1 MSAVLVSYVIGVR
14 QHPDADRLTI
24 VSVFNKNGVL
34 PHEVVANLQD
44 DGTPR
49 WRADE
54 LCAYVPVNAIVPE
67 DVLKERGYWEEG
79 AKKGM
84 LGASKGNRVTP
95 RKFADYPSLGLIF
108 KIDTTDDGSHN
119 DVFVIRRGTESKM
132 VEIGD
137 DVTEFLGVTTYVPQ

>member
-14 QHPDADRLTI
+14 KHPLADSLTI

-44 DGTPR
+44 DGSPR
-49 WRADE
+49 WKEDE
-54 LCAYVPVNAIVPE
+54 LCVYVPVNSIVPE
-67 DVLKERGYWEEG
+67 AVLKERGYWKEG

-84 LGASKGNRVTP
+84 LGASKGNRVSP
-95 RKFADYPSLGLIF
+95 RTFVEFESRGLLF